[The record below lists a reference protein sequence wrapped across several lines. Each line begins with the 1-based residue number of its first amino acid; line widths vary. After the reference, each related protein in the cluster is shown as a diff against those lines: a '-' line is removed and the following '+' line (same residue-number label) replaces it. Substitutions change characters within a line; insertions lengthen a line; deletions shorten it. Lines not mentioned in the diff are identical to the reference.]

1 VRPVSNSTDNV
12 AAKSNGGIAPGKAG
26 AADGAR
32 VERHFQAR
40 PPSSAK
46 VVLGLGFL
54 GSAALGAGVAGLWL
68 APSVVPG
75 ASALLAGGALG
86 LIVALYGGREVPPVR
101 VGELGVTFGDPA
113 EATRLAWCDVRAVR
127 IAGDALRLETAGAPV
142 AVPLGAHGR
151 AAARI
156 LAEASKRIGERVD
169 VSPKAHERLP
179 ALADSDGEIVPALR
193 LQLAGRRC
201 AASGKSITFESDARL
216 CPNCAALYH
225 AGHVPA
231 ECTSCKRPLGVGEMR
246 AARASS

>member
-1 VRPVSNSTDNV
+1 MSNSTDNGV
-12 AAKSNGGIAPGKAG
+12 ARRSNGSVAPGKAE
-26 AADGAR
+26 AAESVR
-32 VERHFQAR
+32 VERQFQPR

-54 GSAALGAGVAGLWL
+54 GSAALGAGVFGLFL
-68 APSVVPG
+68 APSGVPG
-75 ASALLAGGALG
+75 ASALLLGGALG
-86 LIVALYGGREVPPVR
+86 LIVALYGRREVPPVR
-101 VGELGVTFGDPA
+101 VGELGVTFGDPL
-113 EATRLAWCDVRAVR
+113 EAARLAWCDVRAVR
-127 IAGDALRLETAGAPV
+127 IAGDALRLETAGAPLD
-142 AVPLGAHGR
+142 VPLAAHGK

-179 ALADSDGEIVPALR
+179 PLLEDDAEMVPALR

-225 AGHVPA
+225 ASHVPA
-231 ECTSCKRPLGVGEMR
+231 TCTSCQRPLGGSAGS
-246 AARASS
+246 AARAS